1 MYKKGEDL
9 FLKGDE
15 AQIAIAQQADAME
28 SDDREGLVREY
39 LEKLLPDNW
48 DTMTFMKEEIS

>member
-1 MYKKGEDL
+1 
-9 FLKGDE
+9 
-15 AQIAIAQQADAME
+15 ME

-48 DTMTFMKEEIS
+48 DTMNLYERRNFLSANDF